1 MPLAFVTFRSSAGQR
16 GAAHL
21 TGWLCGILVP
31 TTLGPKG
38 CDGVP
43 RDSSCGGSGALVRQ
57 NTGQQELAAAW
68 LRGPGWLGDM
78 SRAKQ

>member
-1 MPLAFVTFRSSAGQR
+1 MPLASVTFRSSAGQR

-57 NTGQQELAAAW
+57 KTRVSRSWQLHGSGALV
-68 LRGPGWLGDM
+68 GW
-78 SRAKQ
+78 AT